1 MRTIKRNVNEVN
13 TSLSSYTKLVKY
25 HNQLE
30 WKGIVE
36 NKNIFT
42 IDQLSQADAKN
53 VYVDD
58 HGSLVSRPV
67 LLREPLNKEIL
78 PTNSEL
84 VDNITYGK
92 IKIYVSNEYLN
103 SENHYKVVVVA
114 DDTSATLS
122 DLTKYHISTIE
133 NYIICFNNLGAKV
146 FDINNQSAG
155 WQDLSNFVEVPV
167 IKRVIGS
174 EITEYS
180 KNQFTNQYKEE
191 YIWSNASQPILP
203 ENKRANV
210 VINTQDKWALDQ
222 ANILTDFR
230 LLKKVNYVKEDN
242 DIVSMANGIICIG
255 KDNQVLVSYDKGD
268 TFTRYWYPNH
278 GTFLGI
284 ASISDDGSSYFFVAS
299 DAVYRLDLGDGT
311 WTVIYV
317 HNESDKLIGSNWINV
332 SAGYYGTINESK
344 KLYHFLNKD
353 TFAFMLWTA
362 PTENNRCQLPIL
374 WFMGPWIA
382 GYDAPPYDQFNDD
395 NWIAPTMKEYQQILE
410 QYRGTL
416 GCSVAFC
423 RQPFEDRSNGEA
435 QGSPFEYTSGHFD
448 LNYDDRVCS
457 PTFIKIFID
466 EGYVRRDMTFTQAPS
481 SSTSPNF
488 GTTENRQFAS
498 ILCGIANNETH
509 GTTSQNATFLFVLPG
524 YFCGGYVYQG
534 TNFTEALDIKPFWN
548 NRYYFDE
555 QNTSMSNLPPIGGYI
570 GIDTTNKLNNS
581 EDVWYQPKVASL
593 TENSLTIPDN
603 SRLTVVRFE
612 DISRIANAKNGNG
625 SLYNITGKIYVGSAS
640 EPQLT
645 TDGWYNFTWTLG
657 RPLNKS
663 QSEIL
668 ADGALKNEI
677 TLSDQFVTIIYP
689 GYNNYNYSVTFG
701 QSDTPI
707 QLDSSVGIANGI
719 LYYILDNNRSA
730 QYVTID
736 NETDTNPWRV
746 HADLTAEKAAYVIIP
761 DENEYMVILNNGEI
775 YTTVFNDEDLA
786 VIDFTFG
793 DNDLYTNVP
802 NVSYSDTEL
811 FLGFDNKLSITANT
825 RDSNGNILF
834 NLPPVNDQ
842 KFIENITNIINI
854 STTDIALF
862 FEDNIT
868 ICSKVQDSNISTG
881 YRYDYYPTKLSTG
894 TRLGDSVIN
903 TIEGTYTI
911 FPTKRGLAFMN
922 YQAFMATTDQVLTY
936 ITDNIESRYDK
947 FYAESDMIKIVQR
960 RDKLY
965 ITNGTNG
972 IYIYDL
978 ARGAW
983 WYWELPNLQ
992 NNAHFEIKK
1001 LTTDQIDLFVVGR
1014 RLFKF
1019 GDQIREY
1026 KDFEA
1031 LNSDDWGED
1040 SYSTP
1045 LPQKIEW
1052 FIMSQ
1057 PLHMNA
1063 PNYYKNLKQLVFQL
1077 LDDNQDNK
1085 QHTILVQIQC
1095 YRKKLDTKVPELIAF
1110 KIDEL
1115 RTFVKRFNYWK
1126 INEIQ
1131 YALGSDNE
1139 TLIPTRL
1146 RLNSVSIKYELGEE
1160 VR

>member
-1 MRTIKRNVNEVN
+1 MRTIKRNVNSID
-13 TSLSSYTKLVKY
+13 TSLGDYDNIVKY
-25 HNQLE
+25 FQQVE
-30 WKGIVE
+30 WKGIIE
-36 NKNIFT
+36 NKNLFT
-42 IDQLSQADAKN
+42 TDQLSQADAKN
-53 VYVDD
+53 VYVDS

-67 LLREPLNKEIL
+67 LCREPLPTDIL
-78 PTNSEL
+78 PTTSEL
-84 VDNITYGK
+84 VDFITYGK
-92 IKIYVSNEYLN
+92 VKIYISKGDT
-103 SENHYKVVVVA
+103 YKITVVG
-114 DDTSATLS
+114 TSTAIL
-122 DLTKYHISTIE
+122 DNLQNYHISTID
-133 NYIICFNNLGAKV
+133 NYIICFNNVGAKV
-146 FDINNQSAG
+146 FDINNQSKG
-155 WQDLSNFVEVPV
+155 WQDLSNFVEIPV
-167 IKRVIGS
+167 VKRVIGS
-174 EITEYS
+174 ETTEYS

-210 VINTQDKWALDQ
+210 VINTQDKWTLDQ

-230 LLKKVNYVKEDN
+230 ILKKVNYVKEDK

-317 HNESDKLIGSNWINV
+317 HNESDKQIGSNWINV

-362 PTENNRCQLPIL
+362 PSENNRCQLPIL

-395 NWIAPTMKEYQQILE
+395 NWIAPTMKEYQQIPE

-423 RQPFEDRSNGEA
+423 RQPFEDRSSGEA

-466 EGYVRRDMTFTQAPS
+466 EGYVRRDMIFTQAPS

-509 GTTSQNATFLFVLPG
+509 GATSQNATFLFVLPG

-555 QNTSMSNLPPIGGYI
+555 QNTSISNLPPIGGYI

-612 DISRIANAKNGNG
+612 DISRIANAENGNG
-625 SLYNITGKIYVGSAS
+625 SLYNITGKIYVGSGS

-668 ADGALKNEI
+668 ADGALENEI

-746 HADLTAEKAAYVIIP
+746 HLNLTAEKAAYVIIP

-793 DNDLYTNVP
+793 DNDPYTNVP
-802 NVSYSDTEL
+802 NVSYSNTEL
-811 FLGFDNKLSITANT
+811 FLGFDNKLSITANS
-825 RDSNGNILF
+825 RDSDGNMLF
-834 NLPPVNDQ
+834 NLPSVNDQ
-842 KFIENITNIINI
+842 KFIEDITNIINI
-854 STTDIALF
+854 STTDTALF
-862 FEDNIT
+862 FEDNI
-868 ICSKVQDSNISTG
+868 IVCSKVEDETLG

-936 ITDNIESRYDK
+936 ITDNIENRYDE
-947 FYAESDMIKIVQR
+947 FYSESSSIKIIQSR
-960 RDKLY
+960 ERIYL
-965 ITNGTNG
+965 TNGTNK
-972 IYIYDL
+972 ILIYDL
-978 ARGAW
+978 SRSAW
-983 WYWELPNLQ
+983 WYWELPNLINSKFQ
-992 NNAHFEIKK
+992 IKK
-1001 LTTDQIDLFVVGR
+1001 LTTDQITIYVVGR

-1019 GDQIREY
+1019 GEQIREY

-1031 LNSDDWGED
+1031 INENDSGED
-1040 SYSTP
+1040 SWGTP
-1045 LPQKIEW
+1045 LPQKINW
-1052 FIMSQ
+1052 YLMSQ
-1057 PLHMNA
+1057 PLHLNA
-1063 PNYYKNLKQLVFQL
+1063 LNYYKNLKQLIFQL
-1077 LDDNQDNK
+1077 LDTNIDSSK
-1085 QHTILVQIQC
+1085 HTIVVQIQC
-1095 YRKKLDTKVPELIAF
+1095 YRKKLDTKNPEIITF

-1126 INEIQ
+1126 LNEVQ
-1131 YALGSDNE
+1131 YGLGSDNE
-1139 TLIPTRL
+1139 NIIPTKL
-1146 RLNSVSIKYELGEE
+1146 KLNGISIKYELGEG

>member
-1 MRTIKRNVNEVN
+1 MRTIKRNVNSID
-13 TSLSSYTKLVKY
+13 TSLGDYDDIVKY
-25 HNQLE
+25 FQQVE
-30 WKGIVE
+30 WKGIIE
-36 NKNIFT
+36 NKNLFT
-42 IDQLSQADAKN
+42 TDQLSQADAKN
-53 VYVDD
+53 VYVDS

-67 LLREPLNKEIL
+67 LCREPLPTDIL
-78 PTNSEL
+78 PITSEL
-84 VDNITYGK
+84 VDFITYGK
-92 IKIYVSNEYLN
+92 VKIYISKGDT
-103 SENHYKVVVVA
+103 YKITVVG
-114 DDTSATLS
+114 TSTAIL
-122 DLTKYHISTIE
+122 DNLQNYHISTID
-133 NYIICFNNLGAKV
+133 NYIICFNNVGAKV
-146 FDINNQSAG
+146 FDINNQSKG
-155 WQDLSNFVEVPV
+155 WQDLSNFVEIPV
-167 IKRVIGS
+167 VKRVIGS
-174 EITEYS
+174 ETTEYS

-210 VINTQDKWALDQ
+210 VINTQDKWTLDQ

-230 LLKKVNYVKEDN
+230 ILKKVNYVKEDN

-255 KDNQVLVSYDKGD
+255 KDNQVLVSHDKGD

-299 DAVYRLDLGDGT
+299 DAVYRLGLGDGT
-311 WTVIYV
+311 WTAIYV
-317 HNESDKLIGSNWINV
+317 HNESDKPIGSNWINV

-362 PTENNRCQLPIL
+362 PSEKNRCQLPIL

-395 NWIAPTMKEYQQILE
+395 NWIAPTMKEYQQIPE

-423 RQPFEDRSNGEA
+423 RQPFEDRNSGEA
-435 QGSPFEYTSGHFD
+435 QGSPFEYTSRHFD
-448 LNYDDRVCS
+448 SNYYDRVCS

-466 EGYVRRDMTFTQAPS
+466 EGYVRRNMTFTQAPS
-481 SSTSPNF
+481 SSTSPDF

-498 ILCGIANNETH
+498 ILCGIANDEAH

-555 QNTSMSNLPPIGGYI
+555 QNTSTSNLPPIGGYI

-603 SRLTVVRFE
+603 SKLTVVRFE
-612 DISRIANAKNGNG
+612 DISRIANAENGNG

-668 ADGALKNEI
+668 ADGALENEI

-701 QSDTPI
+701 QNDTPI

-793 DNDLYTNVP
+793 DNDPYTNVP
-802 NVSYSDTEL
+802 NVSYSNTEL
-811 FLGFDNKLSITANT
+811 FLGFNNKLSITANS
-825 RDSNGNILF
+825 RDSDGNILF
-834 NLPPVNDQ
+834 NLTSVNDQ
-842 KFIENITNIINI
+842 KFIEDITNIINI
-854 STTDIALF
+854 STTDTALF
-862 FEDNIT
+862 FEDNI
-868 ICSKVQDSNISTG
+868 IVCSKVEDETLG

-903 TIEGTYTI
+903 TIEGIYTI

-936 ITDNIESRYDK
+936 ITDNIENRYDE
-947 FYAESDMIKIVQR
+947 FYSESSSIKIIQSR
-960 RDKLY
+960 ERIYL
-965 ITNGTNG
+965 TNGTNK
-972 IYIYDL
+972 ILIYDL
-978 ARGAW
+978 SRSAW
-983 WYWELPNLQ
+983 WYWELPNLINSKFQ
-992 NNAHFEIKK
+992 IKK
-1001 LTTDQIDLFVVGR
+1001 LTTDQITIYVVGK

-1019 GDQIREY
+1019 GEQIREY

-1031 LNSDDWGED
+1031 INENDSGED
-1040 SYSTP
+1040 SWGTP
-1045 LPQKIEW
+1045 LPQKIDW
-1052 FIMSQ
+1052 YLMSQ
-1057 PLHMNA
+1057 PLHLNA
-1063 PNYYKNLKQLVFQL
+1063 INYYKNLKQLIFQL
-1077 LDDNQDNK
+1077 LDTNIDNSK
-1085 QHTILVQIQC
+1085 HTIVVQIQC
-1095 YRKKLDTKVPELIAF
+1095 YRKKLDTKNPEIITF

-1126 INEIQ
+1126 LNEVQ

-1139 TLIPTRL
+1139 NIIPTKL
-1146 RLNSVSIKYELGEE
+1146 KLNGITIKYELGEG

>member
-1 MRTIKRNVNEVN
+1 MRTIKRNVNSIDI
-13 TSLSSYTKLVKY
+13 SLSGYDDSVKY
-25 HNQLE
+25 FQQVE
-30 WKGIVE
+30 WKGIIE
-36 NKNIFT
+36 NKNLFT
-42 IDQLSQADAKN
+42 TDQLSQADAKN
-53 VYVDD
+53 IYVDS

-67 LLREPLNKEIL
+67 LCREPLPTDIL
-78 PTNSEL
+78 PTTSEL
-84 VDNITYGK
+84 VDFITYGK
-92 IKIYVSNEYLN
+92 VKIYISKGDT
-103 SENHYKVVVVA
+103 YKITVVG
-114 DDTSATLS
+114 TSTAIL
-122 DLTKYHISTIE
+122 DNLQNYHISTID
-133 NYIICFNNLGAKV
+133 NYIICFNNVGAKV
-146 FDINNQSAG
+146 FDINNQSNG
-155 WQDLSNFVEVPV
+155 WQDLSNFVEIPV
-167 IKRVIGS
+167 VKRVIGS
-174 EITEYS
+174 ETTEYS

-210 VINTQDKWALDQ
+210 VINTQDKWKLDQ

-230 LLKKVNYVKEDN
+230 ILKKVNYVKEDK

-255 KDNQVLVSYDKGD
+255 KDNQVLVSRDKGD

-317 HNESDKLIGSNWINV
+317 HNESDKQIGSNWINV
-332 SAGYYGTINESK
+332 SAGYYGTIDESK

-353 TFAFMLWTA
+353 TFVFMLWTA
-362 PTENNRCQLPIL
+362 PSENNRCQLPIL

-395 NWIAPTMKEYQQILE
+395 NWIAPTMKEYQQIPE

-423 RQPFEDRSNGEA
+423 RQPFEDRNSGEA
-435 QGSPFEYTSGHFD
+435 QGSPFEYTSGHFY
-448 LNYDDRVCS
+448 LNYHDRVCS

-555 QNTSMSNLPPIGGYI
+555 QNTSISNLPPIGGYI

-612 DISRIANAKNGNG
+612 DISRIANAENGNG
-625 SLYNITGKIYVGSAS
+625 SLYNITGKIYVGSGS

-668 ADGALKNEI
+668 ADGALENEI
-677 TLSDQFVTIIYP
+677 TLSDQFVKIIYP

-701 QSDTPI
+701 QNDTPI

-736 NETDTNPWRV
+736 NSRETDINPWRV
-746 HADLTAEKAAYVIIP
+746 HLNLTAEKAAYVIIP
-761 DENEYMVILNNGEI
+761 NKNEYMVILNNGEI

-793 DNDLYTNVP
+793 DNDPYTNVP
-802 NVSYSDTEL
+802 NVSYSSTEL
-811 FLGFDNKLSITANT
+811 FLGFDNKLSITANS
-825 RDSNGNILF
+825 RDSDGNMLF
-834 NLPPVNDQ
+834 NLPSVNDQ
-842 KFIENITNIINI
+842 KFIEDITNIINI
-854 STTDIALF
+854 STTDTALF
-862 FEDNIT
+862 FEDNI
-868 ICSKVQDSNISTG
+868 IVCSKVEDETLG

-936 ITDNIESRYDK
+936 ITDNIENRYDK
-947 FYAESDMIKIVQR
+947 FYSESSSIKIIQSR
-960 RDKLY
+960 ERIYL
-965 ITNGTNG
+965 TNGTNK
-972 IYIYDL
+972 ILIYDL
-978 ARGAW
+978 SRSAW
-983 WYWELPNLQ
+983 WYWELPNLINSKFQ
-992 NNAHFEIKK
+992 IKK
-1001 LTTDQIDLFVVGR
+1001 LTTDQITIYVVGK

-1019 GDQIREY
+1019 GEQIREY

-1031 LNSDDWGED
+1031 INENDSGED
-1040 SYSTP
+1040 SWGTP
-1045 LPQKIEW
+1045 LPQKIDW
-1052 FIMSQ
+1052 YLMSQ
-1057 PLHMNA
+1057 PLHLNA
-1063 PNYYKNLKQLVFQL
+1063 INYYKNLKQLIFQL
-1077 LDDNQDNK
+1077 LDTNIDDSK
-1085 QHTILVQIQC
+1085 HTIVVQIQC
-1095 YRKKLDTKVPELIAF
+1095 YRKKLDTKNPEIITF

-1126 INEIQ
+1126 LNEVQ

-1139 TLIPTRL
+1139 NIIPTKL
-1146 RLNSVSIKYELGEE
+1146 KLNGITIKYELGEG